1 MGHLFG
7 DARHS
12 VNAFQLGWFPDYPD
26 AEDYLVPFYGTKSD
40 FLSNGYSN
48 PKMDEFLARE
58 QAAQTWAER
67 LRFIQHAQLLA
78 AQEVPIIPYWQGTRS
93 LSRGITCREFRARWV
108 LRSSCGSGCCRSPER
123 SDRDGGAVGSL
134 PLAGKVDSRS
144 EPGEGAA
151 AGACPGAAGLPST

>member
-78 AQEVPIIPYWQGTRS
+78 AQEVPIIPYWQGDMIAVSRDNVQGIPGTLGPSFFMRFWL
-93 LSRGITCREFRARWV
+93 LSK
-108 LRSSCGSGCCRSPER
+108 S
-123 SDRDGGAVGSL
+123 
-134 PLAGKVDSRS
+134 
-144 EPGEGAA
+144 
-151 AGACPGAAGLPST
+151 